1 MAGDFN
7 LLSCLTAVG
16 HAYLPGLDGLLMGH
30 KWRPDSQ
37 RHPKPYFAIKAKQFS
52 SLGVFFLIDSSQ
64 FYYIPI
70 LSFHDLSHY
79 RCAPASYRLSAVTGY
94 ASTCCCCF
102 AALSFSKVRLVLLR
116 RQVALQK
123 GGLAGCLQLKS
134 LGQVAN
140 LSESWIEIKYFPF
153 FQKDPTVAFYLEE
166 KKEPPPHLGVGS

>member
-37 RHPKPYFAIKAKQFS
+37 RHPKPYFAIKAKNFLVWS
-52 SLGVFFLIDSSQ
+52 FFLTDSSQ

-79 RCAPASYRLSAVTGY
+79 RCAPARTLPIASRLSAVTRDRV
-94 ASTCCCCF
+94 CI
-102 AALSFSKVRLVLLR
+102 RLLL
-116 RQVALQK
+116 LLC
-123 GGLAGCLQLKS
+123 GPEFC
-134 LGQVAN
+134 
-140 LSESWIEIKYFPF
+140 
-153 FQKDPTVAFYLEE
+153 
-166 KKEPPPHLGVGS
+166 